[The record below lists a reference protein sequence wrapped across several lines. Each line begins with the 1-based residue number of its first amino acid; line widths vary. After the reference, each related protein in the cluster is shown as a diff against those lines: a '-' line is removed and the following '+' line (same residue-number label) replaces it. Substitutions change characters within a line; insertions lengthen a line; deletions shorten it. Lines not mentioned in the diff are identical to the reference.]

1 MNVSTG
7 PVRKLLVSANFGTT
21 DRLRWQDHP
30 AINLQRPVTSL
41 VQQLPALIGVLL
53 GVAATYFSTS
63 AAERA
68 RWRRAQ
74 AIRWDEKRLTAYT
87 EYAHAVKKVIGVSV
101 RIAAHQGMH
110 PDIDKLPLDE
120 GLIALASAE
129 EERTMKW
136 ESVLMLGSEDAVDA
150 ARKWHESAFRL
161 QLIATG
167 RISDVPWVQAVEAAS
182 RARRGFYEVVRKDIG
197 LAIRGSSQSYEWQL
211 ARFIQIASTSD
222 EAERRTP
229 EIPPP
234 APNR

>member
-1 MNVSTG
+1 M
-7 PVRKLLVSANFGTT
+7 
-21 DRLRWQDHP
+21 
-30 AINLQRPVTSL
+30 

-53 GVAATYFSTS
+53 GVAATYLSTS

-87 EYAHAVKKVIGVSV
+87 EYAYAVKKAIGLSV

-120 GLIALASAE
+120 GLVALAAAE
-129 EERTMKW
+129 EARTMMW
-136 ESVLMLGSEDAVDA
+136 ESVLMLGSEDAVVA
-150 ARKWHESAFRL
+150 GRRWHESGFRL

-167 RISDVPWVQAVEAAS
+167 RISDVPWARAVEEAS
-182 RARRGFYEVVRKDIG
+182 QARRGFYEVVRKDIG

-211 ARFIQIASTSD
+211 ARFLQLSSPSGGT
-222 EAERRTP
+222 EHRTP
-229 EIPPP
+229 EIPPTP
-234 APNR
+234 PDRRPDRSLPESSG